1 MTPDRLTH
9 IRKDLDPKFGDIMQ
23 SGINETVL
31 DQEGVLN
38 RGRNRMRYF
47 KAVVAAAAAAVVVAA
62 AAVAAVAA
70 VIVVISLIKNP

>member
-47 KAVVAAAAAAVVVAA
+47 KAVVAAAAAVVVAA